1 MITKFGKRF
10 LTSYLSGNNSFS
22 AKELALGIGSI
33 SPNAKGND
41 TKLNFEFYRLP
52 VELSSFNILQSL
64 DVNGD
69 PVFDVDGD
77 PVYEYSIIYKSTIPQ
92 DVSGVVSEVGLYPGG
107 RQSLNNFDS
116 KFITSFTNEFNWFDG
131 ATNPTSQANTQD
143 SNGAYTFLS
152 KVSDSMVRVDVTSG
166 QTKEYINSLISD
178 DISGYSINDTIAIAY
193 KKVDNNVSKIR
204 VKFYSSD
211 LAYYYVDFT
220 PESGTGDKIQEVS
233 LGNLFSN
240 YTASPN
246 LPDPSS
252 IIKIGVATTATGGA
266 TTVYFD
272 AIRIN
277 DEDTFDP
284 GYGLISRSVLSTP
297 LIKKPGRPVDIEY
310 KLQLEF

>member
-10 LTSYLSGNNSFS
+10 LANYISGNNSFAS
-22 AKELALGIGSI
+22 KELALGIGSI

-41 TKLNFEFYRLP
+41 TRLNFEFYRLP
-52 VELSSFNILQSL
+52 VELSSFNISQT
-64 DVNGD
+64 GT
-69 PVFDVDGD
+69 DVDGD
-77 PVYEYSIIYKSTIPQ
+77 PVYSYFVIYKSTIPQ
-92 DVSGVVSEVGLYPGG
+92 DISGVISEVGLYPGD
-107 RQSLNNFDS
+107 RQSFNNFDS
-116 KFITSFTNEFNWFDG
+116 KFITSFTNEFNWFSG
-131 ATNPTSQANTQD
+131 SSNPTLQGNTQD
-143 SNGAYTFLS
+143 SSGAYTFLS
-152 KVSDSMVRVDVTSG
+152 KVSDSMIRVDVTSG
-166 QTKEYINSLISD
+166 QSKEYINSLISD

-193 KKVDNNVSKIR
+193 KKADNNVSKIR

-220 PESGTGDKIQEVS
+220 PESGTGDKIQS
-233 LGNLFSN
+233 LSLNNLFSN
-240 YTASPN
+240 YTAAPN

-252 IIKIGVATTATGGA
+252 IIKIGVETTASGGN
-266 TTVYFD
+266 TIVYFD

>member
-22 AKELALGIGSI
+22 SKEIALGIGST

-41 TKLNFEFYRLP
+41 TRLNFEFYRLP
-52 VELSSFNILQSL
+52 VELSSFDILQ
-64 DVNGD
+64 NG
-69 PVFDVDGD
+69 VDGD
-77 PVYEYSIIYKSTIPQ
+77 GDPIYEYFVTYKSTIPQ
-92 DVSGVVSEVGLYPGG
+92 DVSGVVSEIGLYPGG

-116 KFITSFTNEFNWFDG
+116 KFITSFTNEFNWFSGSD
-131 ATNPTSQANTQD
+131 NPTSQGNTQN
-143 SNGAYTFLS
+143 SSGAYTFLS
-152 KVSDSMVRVDVTSG
+152 KVSDSMIKVDVTSG

-193 KKVDNNVSKIR
+193 KKSDNNVSKIR

-220 PESGTGDKIQEVS
+220 PESGTGDKIQELS
-233 LGNLFSN
+233 LSNLFSN
-240 YTASPN
+240 YTAAPN

-252 IIKIGVATTATGGA
+252 IIKIGVETTASGGN

-297 LIKKPGRPVDIEY
+297 LIKKAGRPVDIEY
-310 KLQLEF
+310 KIQLDF

>member
-22 AKELALGIGSI
+22 LKELALGIGSI
-33 SPNAKGND
+33 APNAKGND
-41 TKLNFEFYRLP
+41 TRLNFEFYRLP
-52 VELSSFNILQSL
+52 VELASFDILQ
-64 DVNGD
+64 NG
-69 PVFDVDGD
+69 VDGD
-77 PVYEYSIIYKSTIPQ
+77 GDPIYEYFVTYKSTIPQ
-92 DVSGVVSEVGLYPGG
+92 DVSGVVSEIGLYPGD
-107 RQSLNNFDS
+107 RQSFNNFDS
-116 KFITSFTNEFNWFDG
+116 KFITSFTNEFNWFSGTD
-131 ATNPTSQANTQD
+131 NPTSQGNTQD
-143 SNGAYTFLS
+143 SSGTYTFLS
-152 KVSDSMVRVDVTSG
+152 KVSDSMIKVDVTSG

-193 KKVDNNVSKIR
+193 KKADNNVSKIR

-220 PESGTGDKIQEVS
+220 PESGTGDKIQELS
-233 LGNLFSN
+233 LNNLFSN

-252 IIKIGVATTATGGA
+252 ITKIGVATTATGGN

-310 KLQLEF
+310 KLQLDF

>member
-10 LTSYLSGNNSFS
+10 LTSYLSGNSPLAS
-22 AKELALGIGSI
+22 RELALGIGSTT
-33 SPNAKGND
+33 PNIKGND
-41 TKLNFEFYRLP
+41 TRLDFEFYRLP
-52 VELSSFNILQSL
+52 VELSSFNILQTGV
-64 DVNGD
+64 DIDGD
-69 PVFDVDGD
+69 PVFNYFVT
-77 PVYEYSIIYKSTIPQ
+77 YKSTIPQ
-92 DVSGVVSEVGLYPGG
+92 DVSGVVSEVGLYPGD
-107 RQSLNNFDS
+107 RLSFNNFDS

-131 ATNPTSQANTQD
+131 SSNPTSQGNVID
-143 SNGAYTFLS
+143 SSGNYTFLS
-152 KVSDSMVRVDVTSG
+152 KVSDSMIEVNVTSG

-178 DISGYSINDTIAIAY
+178 DISGYSIADTISIAY

-220 PESGTGDKIQEVS
+220 PESGIGDKIQTLS
-233 LGNLFSN
+233 LSNLFSN

-252 IIKIGVATTATGGA
+252 IIKIGVATTATGGN
-266 TTVYFD
+266 TKVYFD

-310 KLQLEF
+310 KLQLDF

>member
-22 AKELALGIGSI
+22 LKELALGIGSTT
-33 SPNAKGND
+33 PNAKGND
-41 TKLNFEFYRLP
+41 TRLNFEFYRLP
-52 VELSSFNILQSL
+52 VELSSFDILQT
-64 DVNGD
+64 GT
-69 PVFDVDGD
+69 DVDGD
-77 PVYEYSIIYKSTIPQ
+77 PVFSYFVTYKSTIPQ
-92 DVSGVVSEVGLYPGG
+92 DISGVVSEIGLYPGD
-107 RQSLNNFDS
+107 RQSFNNFDS
-116 KFITSFTNEFNWFDG
+116 KFITSFTNEFNWFSGSD
-131 ATNPTSQANTQD
+131 NPASQGNTQD
-143 SNGAYTFLS
+143 SSGAYTFLS
-152 KVSDSMVRVDVTSG
+152 KVSDSMIRVDVTSG

-178 DISGYSINDTIAIAY
+178 DISGYSINDTISIAY
-193 KKVDNNVSKIR
+193 KKSDNNVSKIR

-220 PESGTGDKIQEVS
+220 PESGTGDKMQTLS
-233 LGNLFSN
+233 LSDLFSN

-252 IIKIGVATTATGGA
+252 IIKIGVATTASGGN

-310 KLQLEF
+310 KLQLDF

>member
-10 LTSYLSGNNSFS
+10 LTSYLAGSESFLN
-22 AKELALGIGSI
+22 KDLALGIGSTT
-33 SPNAKGND
+33 PNAKGND
-41 TKLNFEFYRLP
+41 TRLDFEFYRMP
-52 VELSSFNILQSL
+52 VELSSFNVLQSV

-69 PVFDVDGD
+69 LVFDVDGD
-77 PVYEYSIIYKSTIPQ
+77 PVYEYFVTYKSTIPQ
-92 DVSGVVSEVGLYPGG
+92 DVSGVVYEIGLYPDG
-107 RQSLNNFDS
+107 RQSFNNFDS
-116 KFITSFTNEFNWFDG
+116 KFITSFTNEFNWFNGSD
-131 ATNPTSQANTQD
+131 NPSSQGNTQD
-143 SNGAYTFLS
+143 SSGAYTFLS
-152 KVSDSMVRVDVTSG
+152 KVSDSMIRVDVTSG
-166 QTKEYINSLISD
+166 QTKEYINSFISN
-178 DISGYSINDTIAIAY
+178 DISGYSINDTISIAY
-193 KKVDNNVSKIR
+193 KKADNNVSKIR

-220 PESGTGDKIQEVS
+220 PPSGTGDKIQTLS
-233 LGNLFSN
+233 LNNLFSN

-252 IIKIGVATTATGGA
+252 IIKIGVATTATGGS

-310 KLQLEF
+310 KLQLDF

>member
-22 AKELALGIGSI
+22 LKELALGIGSI
-33 SPNAKGND
+33 APNAKGND
-41 TKLNFEFYRLP
+41 TRLNFEFYRLP
-52 VELSSFNILQSL
+52 VELASFDILQ
-64 DVNGD
+64 NGVD
-69 PVFDVDGD
+69 GDGD
-77 PVYEYSIIYKSTIPQ
+77 PVYEYFVTYKSTIPQ
-92 DVSGVVSEVGLYPGG
+92 DVSGVVSEIGLYPGD
-107 RQSLNNFDS
+107 RQSFNNFDS
-116 KFITSFTNEFNWFDG
+116 KFITSFTNEFNWFSGSD
-131 ATNPTSQANTQD
+131 NPTSQGNTQN
-143 SNGAYTFLS
+143 SSGAYTFLS
-152 KVSDSMVRVDVTSG
+152 KVSDSMIKVDVTSG

-193 KKVDNNVSKIR
+193 KKADNNVSKIR

-220 PESGTGDKIQEVS
+220 PESGTGDKIQS
-233 LGNLFSN
+233 LSLDNLFNN

-252 IIKIGVATTATGGA
+252 ITKIGVATTATGGN

-310 KLQLEF
+310 KLQLDF

>member
-10 LTSYLSGNNSFS
+10 LTSYLAGNEPFAS
-22 AKELALGIGSI
+22 KELALGIGSTT
-33 SPNAKGND
+33 PNVKGND
-41 TKLNFEFYRLP
+41 TRLDFEFYRMP
-52 VELSSFNILQSL
+52 VELSSFNILET
-64 DVNGD
+64 G
-69 PVFDVDGD
+69 VDGD
-77 PVYEYSIIYKSTIPQ
+77 GDPIFSYFITYKSTIPQ
-92 DVSGVVSEVGLYPGG
+92 DVSGVVSEIGLYPGD
-107 RQSLNNFDS
+107 RMSFNNFDS
-116 KFITSFTNEFNWFDG
+116 KFITSFTNEFNWFNGSD
-131 ATNPTSQANTQD
+131 NPTSQANTQD
-143 SNGAYTFLS
+143 STGAYTFLS
-152 KVSDSMVRVDVTSG
+152 KVSDSMIRVDVASG

-178 DISGYSINDTIAIAY
+178 DISGYSINDTISIAY
-193 KKVDNNVSKIR
+193 KKADNNVSKIR

-220 PESGTGDKIQEVS
+220 PSSGTGDKIQS
-233 LGNLFSN
+233 LSLANLFNN

-252 IIKIGVATTATGGA
+252 IIKIGIETSATGGS

-310 KLQLEF
+310 KLQLDF

>member
-10 LTSYLSGNNSFS
+10 LISYLSGNNSFLS
-22 AKELALGIGSI
+22 KELALGIGST

-41 TKLNFEFYRLP
+41 TKLEFEFYRLP
-52 VELSSFNILQSL
+52 VELSSFNILQTGV
-64 DVNGD
+64 DIDGD
-69 PVFDVDGD
+69 PVFD
-77 PVYEYSIIYKSTIPQ
+77 YFITYKSTIPQ
-92 DVSGVVSEVGLYPGG
+92 DVSGVISEIGLYPGD
-107 RQSLNNFDS
+107 RTSFNNFDS
-116 KFITSFTNEFNWFDG
+116 KFITSFTNEFNWFSG
-131 ATNPTSQANTQD
+131 STNPSSQGNTID
-143 SNGAYTFLS
+143 SNGNYTFLS
-152 KVSDSMVRVDVTSG
+152 KVSDSMIRVDVTSG

-193 KKVDNNVSKIR
+193 KKADNNVSKIR

-220 PESGTGDKIQEVS
+220 PESGTGDKIQSVS
-233 LGNLFSN
+233 LNNLFSN
-240 YTASPN
+240 YTAAPN

-252 IIKIGVATTATGGA
+252 IIKIGVETTASGGN

-284 GYGLISRSVLSTP
+284 TYGLISRSVLSTP

>member
-22 AKELALGIGSI
+22 LKELALGIGSTT
-33 SPNAKGND
+33 PNVKGND
-41 TKLNFEFYRLP
+41 TRLDFEFYRLP
-52 VELSSFNILQSL
+52 VELASFDVLQTGT
-64 DVNGD
+64 DIDGD
-69 PVFDVDGD
+69 PVFSYFVT
-77 PVYEYSIIYKSTIPQ
+77 YKSTIPQ
-92 DVSGVVSEVGLYPGG
+92 DISGVVSEIGLYPGD
-107 RQSLNNFDS
+107 RQSFNNFDS
-116 KFITSFTNEFNWFDG
+116 KFITSFTNEFNWFNGSD
-131 ATNPTSQANTQD
+131 NPVSQGNTQD

-152 KVSDSMVRVDVTSG
+152 RVSDSMIKVDVTSG

-178 DISGYSINDTIAIAY
+178 DISGYSINDTISIAY
-193 KKVDNNVSKIR
+193 KKADNNVSKIR

-220 PESGTGDKIQEVS
+220 PASGTGDKIQTLS
-233 LGNLFSN
+233 LSNLFSN
-240 YTASPN
+240 YTAAPN

-252 IIKIGVATTATGGA
+252 IIKIGVATTASGGN

-310 KLQLEF
+310 KLQLDF

>member
-10 LTSYLSGNNSFS
+10 LTSYLSGNS
-22 AKELALGIGSI
+22 AFASKEIALGIGSTT
-33 SPNAKGND
+33 PNAKGND
-41 TKLNFEFYRLP
+41 TRLNFEFYRLP
-52 VELSSFNILQSL
+52 VELSSFSILEAGV
-64 DVNGD
+64 DG
-69 PVFDVDGD
+69 DGD
-77 PVYEYSIIYKSTIPQ
+77 PVYNYFVTYKSTIPQ
-92 DVSGVVSEVGLYPGG
+92 DISGVVSEVGLYPGD
-107 RQSLNNFDS
+107 RQSFNNFDS
-116 KFITSFTNEFNWFDG
+116 KFITSFTNEFNWFNGTD
-131 ATNPTSQANTQD
+131 NPTSQGNTQD
-143 SNGAYTFLS
+143 SNGTYTFLS
-152 KVSDSMVRVDVTSG
+152 RVSDSMIKVDVTSG

-178 DISGYSINDTIAIAY
+178 DISGYSINDTISIAY
-193 KKVDNNVSKIR
+193 KKSDNNVSKIR

-220 PESGTGDKIQEVS
+220 PESGTGDKIQT
-233 LGNLFSN
+233 LTLNNLFSN
-240 YTASPN
+240 YTAAPN

-252 IIKIGVATTATGGA
+252 IIKIGVATTASGGN

-310 KLQLEF
+310 KLQLDF

>member
-10 LTSYLSGNNSFS
+10 LISYLSGNNSFLS
-22 AKELALGIGSI
+22 KELALGIGSTA
-33 SPNAKGND
+33 PNAKGND
-41 TKLNFEFYRLP
+41 TKLEFEFYRLP
-52 VELSSFNILQSL
+52 VELSSFNILQTGV
-64 DVNGD
+64 DIDGD
-69 PVFDVDGD
+69 PVFD
-77 PVYEYSIIYKSTIPQ
+77 YFITYKSTIPQ
-92 DVSGVVSEVGLYPGG
+92 DISGVISEIGLYPGD
-107 RQSLNNFDS
+107 RTSFNNFDS
-116 KFITSFTNEFNWFDG
+116 KFITSFTNEFNWFSG
-131 ATNPTSQANTQD
+131 STNPSSQGNTID
-143 SNGAYTFLS
+143 SNGNYTFLS
-152 KVSDSMVRVDVTSG
+152 KVSDSMIRVDVTSG

-193 KKVDNNVSKIR
+193 KKADNNVSKIR
-204 VKFYSSD
+204 LKFYSSD

-220 PESGTGDKIQEVS
+220 PESGTGDKIQTVS
-233 LGNLFSN
+233 LNNLFSN
-240 YTASPN
+240 YTAAPN

-252 IIKIGVATTATGGA
+252 IIKIGVETTASGGN

-284 GYGLISRSVLSTP
+284 TYGLISRSVLSTP

>member
-10 LTSYLSGNNSFS
+10 LISYLSGNNSFLS
-22 AKELALGIGSI
+22 KELALGIGSTA
-33 SPNAKGND
+33 PNAKGND
-41 TKLNFEFYRLP
+41 TKLEFEFYRLP
-52 VELSSFNILQSL
+52 VELSSFNILQTGV
-64 DVNGD
+64 DIDGD
-69 PVFDVDGD
+69 PVFD
-77 PVYEYSIIYKSTIPQ
+77 YFITYKSTIPQ
-92 DVSGVVSEVGLYPGG
+92 DISGVISEIGLYPGD
-107 RQSLNNFDS
+107 RTSFNNFDS
-116 KFITSFTNEFNWFDG
+116 KFITSFTNEFNWFSG
-131 ATNPTSQANTQD
+131 LLNPSSQGNTID
-143 SNGAYTFLS
+143 SNGNYTFLS
-152 KVSDSMVRVDVTSG
+152 KVSDSMIRVDVTSG

-193 KKVDNNVSKIR
+193 KKADNNVSKIR

-220 PESGTGDKIQEVS
+220 PESGTGDKIQSVS
-233 LGNLFSN
+233 LNNLFSN
-240 YTASPN
+240 YTAAPN

-252 IIKIGVATTATGGA
+252 IIKIGVETTASGGN

-284 GYGLISRSVLSTP
+284 TYGLISRSVLSTP

>member
-10 LTSYLSGNNSFS
+10 LTSYLSGNESFLN
-22 AKELALGIGSI
+22 KELAFGIGSTPSDI
-33 SPNAKGND
+33 KGND
-41 TKLNFEFYRLP
+41 TRLDFEFYRTP
-52 VELSSFNILQSL
+52 VELSSFNVIQ
-64 DVNGD
+64 NGVD
-69 PVFDVDGD
+69 ADGD
-77 PVYEYSIIYKSTIPQ
+77 PVYEYFVTYKSTIPQ
-92 DVSGVVSEVGLYPGG
+92 DVSGVISEIGLYPGG
-107 RQSLNNFDS
+107 RQSFNNFDS
-116 KFITSFTNEFNWFDG
+116 KFITSFTNEFNWFNG
-131 ATNPTSQANTQD
+131 SNNPTSQANTQD
-143 SNGAYTFLS
+143 ASGAYTFLS
-152 KVSDSMVRVDVTSG
+152 KVSDSMVKVDVASG

-178 DISGYSINDTIAIAY
+178 DISGYSINDTVSIAY
-193 KKVDNNVSKIR
+193 KKSDDNVSKIR

-220 PESGTGDKIQEVS
+220 PESGTGDKIQS
-233 LGNLFSN
+233 LSLDNLFNN
-240 YTASPN
+240 YTAAPN

-252 IIKIGVATTATGGA
+252 ITKIGVETTATGGN

-284 GYGLISRSVLSTP
+284 GYGLISRSVLLTP

>member
-22 AKELALGIGSI
+22 LKELALGIGSTT
-33 SPNAKGND
+33 PNVKGND
-41 TKLNFEFYRLP
+41 TRLDFEFYRLP
-52 VELSSFNILQSL
+52 VELASFDIIQTGT
-64 DVNGD
+64 DIDGD
-69 PVFDVDGD
+69 PVFSYFVT
-77 PVYEYSIIYKSTIPQ
+77 YKSTIPQ
-92 DVSGVVSEVGLYPGG
+92 DISGVVSEIGLYPGD
-107 RQSLNNFDS
+107 RQSFNNFDS
-116 KFITSFTNEFNWFDG
+116 KFITSFTNEFNWFNGSD
-131 ATNPTSQANTQD
+131 NPASQGNTQD

-152 KVSDSMVRVDVTSG
+152 KVSDSMIKVDVTSG

-178 DISGYSINDTIAIAY
+178 DISGYSINDTISIAY
-193 KKVDNNVSKIR
+193 KKADNNVSKIR

-220 PESGTGDKIQEVS
+220 PASGTGDKLQTLS
-233 LGNLFSN
+233 LSNLFSN

-252 IIKIGVATTATGGA
+252 IIKIGVATTASGGN

-310 KLQLEF
+310 KLQLDF